1 MAALCGDIGTMNW
14 RKELIMQSRP
24 AVSQSKK
31 AKQSHAGMW
40 HRGLSYMSEKADSGL
55 PHRRDVLR
63 RIQRTS
69 SFVTAQPN
77 SIPDLRE
84 SSK

>member
-1 MAALCGDIGTMNW
+1 
-14 RKELIMQSRP
+14 MQSRP

-31 AKQSHAGMW
+31 AKQTRAGMW
-40 HRGLSYMSEKADSGL
+40 HRGLSYMSEKQIQAYL
-55 PHRRDVLR
+55 IARDVLR

>member
-1 MAALCGDIGTMNW
+1 
-14 RKELIMQSRP
+14 MQSRP

-40 HRGLSYMSEKADSGL
+40 HRGLSYMGEMQIQAYL
-55 PHRRDVLR
+55 IARDVLR

-69 SFVTAQPN
+69 SVVTAQPN